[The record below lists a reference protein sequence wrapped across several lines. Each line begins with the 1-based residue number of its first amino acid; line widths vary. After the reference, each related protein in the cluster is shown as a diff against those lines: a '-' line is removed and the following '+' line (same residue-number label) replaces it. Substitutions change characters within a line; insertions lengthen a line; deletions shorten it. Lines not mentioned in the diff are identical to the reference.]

1 MDWKKEAVNK
11 LMQYTAKKRC
21 VKIIPEE
28 IKRLELEMANIR
40 SATGDGTPMPGGG
53 SRREDMLLNNIVLRE
68 ELERTL
74 EQAKLWVQE
83 VDGGMEILN
92 QTERQV
98 LDRFFVHPE
107 IGAADRL
114 AGELGLDV
122 KTVYRRRDSALR
134 RFTISLYGAVES

>member
-1 MDWKKEAVNK
+1 MDWKKEAIDK
-11 LMQYTAKKRC
+11 LRQYTAKKQC
-21 VKIIPEE
+21 VKSIPEE
-28 IKRLELEMANIR
+28 IKRLESEMANIR
-40 SATGDGTPMPGGG
+40 SATGDGTPMLGGG
-53 SRREDMLLNNIVLRE
+53 SRREDMLLNNIVHRE

-74 EQAKLWVQE
+74 EQAKIWVE
-83 VDGGMEILN
+83 LVDAGMEILN